1 MVIIGEYQTE
11 DGREYICLFHPDEQY
26 AEAVG
31 PFPKPL
37 QEATRRTV
45 LVKVAPNVEKA
56 KLLLE
61 KSLGPGHWVQ

>member
-1 MVIIGEYQTE
+1 MVIIEEYQIE
-11 DGREYICLFHPDEQY
+11 DGREYVCLFHPDEQC

-31 PFPKPL
+31 PFPKPP
-37 QEATRRTV
+37 QGATRGTV

-61 KSLGPGHWVQ
+61 KSLGPGHWI